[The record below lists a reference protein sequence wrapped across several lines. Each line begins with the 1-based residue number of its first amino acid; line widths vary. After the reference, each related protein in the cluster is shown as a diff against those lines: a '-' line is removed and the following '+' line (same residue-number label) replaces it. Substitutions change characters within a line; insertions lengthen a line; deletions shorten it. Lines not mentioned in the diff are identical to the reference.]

1 MEMEKLTKNL
11 LTNESKAMPDK
22 KRGKT
27 KKDKAAPKLNIYEL
41 ETPKINERNVLQLAR
56 RFRLQGSFQKGSLTQ
71 DKDTFL
77 YKEGQFLIRV
87 DKNSGAFRFVDSLL
101 WQVDDRESNL
111 TMEDQSAA
119 RIATRFIDRLELAP
133 KKEYKFFKTARLHVA
148 FSDRERK
155 NTEHRIIGIDVCFQ
169 RIIDGLPVDG
179 PGGKIIVSIGT
190 DKKVTGCEMLWRKV
204 RKIREPVKAIRQE
217 EDIIEQIS
225 KEWQMERSSITVH
238 EIRFGYFE
246 DGLKN
251 PQKYL
256 QPAYIV
262 FLGLGHQ
269 DRPTGRR
276 TIYVAPA
283 ATNAAGRITP
293 VMPRPKSRY
302 PSRVDNK

>member
-1 MEMEKLTKNL
+1 
-11 LTNESKAMPDK
+11 MPDK
-22 KRGKT
+22 ERGKK
-27 KKDKAAPKLNIYEL
+27 KKDTAGSKLNIYEL
-41 ETPKINERNVLQLAR
+41 ETPKIDERIVFQLAR
-56 RFRLQGSFQKGSLTQ
+56 KFKLQGNFQEGTLTQ
-71 DKDTFL
+71 DKDRFL
-77 YKEGQFLIRV
+77 YKEGQFLISV
-87 DKNSGAFRFVDSLL
+87 DKKSGAFKFVDSLL
-101 WQVDDRESNL
+101 WGVDDRESNL

-119 RIATRFIDRLELAP
+119 RIAARFIDKLKLAP

-155 NTEHRIIGIDVCFQ
+155 NTEHRIIGVDVCFQ

-190 DKKVTGCEMLWRKV
+190 NNKVTGCEMLWRTV
-204 RKIREPVKAIRQE
+204 RKISKPVKAIRQE
-217 EDIIEQIS
+217 EDIIEEIA
-225 KEWQMERSSITVH
+225 KEWQMERGSITIH

-262 FLGLGHQ
+262 FLGLGNQ
-269 DRPTGRR
+269 GRPTGRR

-293 VMPRPKSRY
+293 VIPRPKSRY